1 MRSIL
6 YKPQPGFGRFVAIS
20 LALHLSFFA
29 ATVTIRA
36 DEKKS
41 FYTPVYT
48 VDLIAPPKAKEK
60 PPVKI
65 KKATTPVKKRPVK
78 KRVEKKKP
86 VKVPVEKVVKKPIK
100 KTPEKVK
107 EKITAKK
114 VKAVPETSDAIKK
127 IREAVRKKDA
137 ATAANVR
144 IAALEKKAER
154 GKAEVAALKKKL
166 AEEAEI
172 KKALKEIRTLSAE
185 RRTVKKEPEKASIE
199 KAPTAPTSPAPSLVP
214 QAALRADHKPY
225 YDRVAEMIQKNWSY
239 LEVPKDGYELL
250 VSLKI
255 DKKGKL
261 MDTWIEKGTPNRLF
275 NDSLINAVK
284 KAAPFPPLPAT
295 MEAEVFELGLRFC
308 PRGCG

>member
-1 MRSIL
+1 M
-6 YKPQPGFGRFVAIS
+6 
-20 LALHLSFFA
+20 
-29 ATVTIRA
+29 
-36 DEKKS
+36 
-41 FYTPVYT
+41 
-48 VDLIAPPKAKEK
+48 
-60 PPVKI
+60 
-65 KKATTPVKKRPVK
+65 K

-86 VKVPVEKVVKKPIK
+86 VKVKEKPAPPVEKVVEKVVKEPLK
-100 KTPEKVK
+100 KTPVKV
-107 EKITAKK
+107 ET
-114 VKAVPETSDAIKK
+114 VPETSDAIKK

-137 ATAANVR
+137 AAAANVR

-166 AEEAEI
+166 AEEADI

-185 RRTVKKEPEKASIE
+185 RRTAKKTPEKASIEKAPVE

-261 MDTWIEKGTPNRLF
+261 METWIEKGTPNRLF

-308 PRGCG
+308 PRGCR